1 MIKVILIIILCILM
15 FFMYC
20 LVVAGKKSDEKLEQI
35 FKADKEKDTNKT
47 GNS

>member
-1 MIKVILIIILCILM
+1 MIKIILIIILCILM

-35 FKADKEKDTNKT
+35 LQAEKEKDANKT